1 MIVVAGEALVDLVPR
16 GEQLQPLP
24 GGSPYNVA
32 VALGRLQAPVAF
44 LGRCSTDGFGRILR
58 NRLEA
63 AGVDLALTDVTDD
76 PTTLALVHLDDQRQ
90 ASYRFYVEGTSSAG
104 LTAQRLPRLADG
116 DALHVSLGA
125 VTLRTTPAGD
135 ALRHLIE
142 RQGARRVVCLDPN
155 VRPRAGGDL
164 SHEARAV
171 EQVLASCAIVK
182 ASEEDLGHLYPEHA
196 VEEVARAWSRAGP
209 ALVVV
214 TRGRDGALAHDHH
227 GRVQRV
233 AAPEVEVVDTV
244 GAGDAFTAGLLARLR
259 TLGRLADREALA
271 ATAEDELA
279 DALAW
284 AARVAGRTCARA
296 GADPPRLD
304 EVGEV

>member
-32 VALGRLQAPVAF
+32 VALGRLQTPVAF

-58 NRLEA
+58 DRLEA
-63 AGVDLALTDVTDD
+63 AGVDLALTHVTDD
-76 PTTLALVHLDDQRQ
+76 PTTLALVHLDEQRQ

-104 LTAQRLPRLADG
+104 LTAQRLPRLAD
-116 DALHVSLGA
+116 DDVLHVSLGA

-142 RQGARRVVCLDPN
+142 REGARRVVCLDPN

-164 SHEARAV
+164 SHEARVV
-171 EQVLASCAIVK
+171 EQVLAGCAIVK

-214 TRGRDGALAHDHH
+214 TRGRNGVLAHDDH
-227 GRVQRV
+227 GRVLRV
-233 AAPEVEVVDTV
+233 AASEVDVVDTV
-244 GAGDAFTAGLLARLR
+244 GAGDAFTAALLARLR
-259 TLGRLADREALA
+259 ALGRLADREALA

-279 DALAW
+279 DALAC
-284 AARVAGRTCARA
+284 ATRVAGLTCARA

-304 EVGEV
+304 EVEG